1 VKWTF
6 HANAFRG
13 TWKWAPSWLCL
24 AGTLTIAGCAVGP
37 KYVRPAAEVP
47 ATYKEAGDW
56 KTAQP
61 SDQNLGGSWWEIFQD
76 PQLNS
81 LEEQIKISNQNL
93 KAAEAVYTQS
103 RALLRYDRAAFYP
116 AINGGAAATR
126 NRISNN
132 RPPSLSTDGVT
143 YSDFQIP
150 LELSYEVD
158 VWGRVR
164 KTVEAQRG
172 QAQASAADLAA
183 VNLSLHAQLA
193 LFYFQARSL
202 DAQEQ
207 LLNSTVEQY
216 QQALELTESRFKG
229 GVASEVEVQ
238 QASTQLETTRAQAID
253 VGVLRSQFEH
263 AIATLIGKP
272 AASFTLPTRP
282 LTSPPPAIPAQLPSE
297 LLERRPDIAAA
308 ERRMASANAQ
318 IGVAKAAYYPVLSL
332 NAAGGFESGVVTTL
346 ISGPSIFW
354 SAGSSAVAPIF
365 DAGRRRAN
373 LDQARA
379 AYDETVAN
387 YRQTVLTGFQQ
398 VEDNLAGLRILEKEA
413 DTQQRAV
420 VASQKYLDLSLTRY
434 RGGIT
439 SYLEVTTAQ
448 SAALGDEVTAVNILG
463 RRLTSAVLLIQ
474 ALGGGWDRSALP
486 DRPECCGKLTA
497 TSK

>member
-1 VKWTF
+1 MIWAIR
-6 HANAFRG
+6 ANALPAA
-13 TWKWAPSWLCL
+13 WKYAPSCLCL
-24 AGTLTIAGCAVGP
+24 AGTLAVAGCAVGP

-61 SDQNLGGSWWEIFQD
+61 NDQNLGGTWWEIFQD
-76 PQLNS
+76 PQLNN
-81 LEEQIKISNQNL
+81 LEEQVNVSNQNL

-143 YSDFQIP
+143 YSDYQIP

-172 QAQASAADLAA
+172 QAQASAADLAT

-272 AASFTLPTRP
+272 PASFTLAALP
-282 LTSPPPAIPAQLPSE
+282 LTAPPPVIPAQLPSE

-332 NAAGGFESGVVTTL
+332 NAAGGFESGVITTL
-346 ISGPSIFW
+346 LSGPSIFW
-354 SAGSSAVAPIF
+354 SAGASAAAPIF

-373 LDQARA
+373 LDQAQA

-387 YRQTVLTGFQQ
+387 YRQTVLIGFQQ

-413 DTQQRAV
+413 ATQQRAV
-420 VASQKYLDLSLTRY
+420 IASQKYLELALTRY

-448 SAALGDEVTAVNILG
+448 SAALVDEVTAVNILG
-463 RRLTSAVLLIQ
+463 RRLNSAVLLIQ

-486 DRPECCGKLTA
+486 ERPECCGKLIA

>member
-1 VKWTF
+1 VIWAIR
-6 HANAFRG
+6 ANALPAV
-13 TWKWAPSWLCL
+13 WKYVPSCLCL

-47 ATYKEAGDW
+47 ATYKEARDW

-61 SDQNLGGSWWEIFQD
+61 NDQNLGGAWWEIFQD
-76 PQLNS
+76 PQLNN
-81 LEEQIKISNQNL
+81 LEEQVNVSNQNL

-143 YSDFQIP
+143 YSDYQIP

-172 QAQASAADLAA
+172 QAQASAADLAT

-272 AASFTLPTRP
+272 PASFTLPALP
-282 LTSPPPAIPAQLPSE
+282 LSAPPPVIPAQLPSE

-332 NAAGGFESGVVTTL
+332 NAAGGFESGVITTL
-346 ISGPSIFW
+346 LSGPSIFW
-354 SAGSSAVAPIF
+354 SAGASAAAPIF

-373 LDQARA
+373 LDQAQA

-387 YRQTVLTGFQQ
+387 YRQTVLIGFQQ

-413 DTQQRAV
+413 ATQQRAV
-420 VASQKYLDLSLTRY
+420 IASQKYLELALTRY

-448 SAALGDEVTAVNILG
+448 SAALVDEVTAVNILG
-463 RRLTSAVLLIQ
+463 RRLNSAVLLIQ

-486 DRPECCGKLTA
+486 ERPECCGKLIA